1 MQFAYTPEELGKITG
16 VKPAIGEFTGAR
28 MLWVRYRTDA
38 DFVRRALPPPL
49 RPTGDPGWGTAF
61 VARYPSTTLGVAYS
75 EGAVFIDCAYKG
87 ESGAYCLSMPV
98 DNDTAMVAGREF
110 LGFPK
115 KMADRISLENSGEE
129 AVGSVIRRGVQI
141 IRIEGRVEGSLGPED
156 VMTGTRVKDPAG
168 VDCLA
173 GVSFLFK
180 FFPGLNGRPFD
191 HLPQLIRQVTLFRPR
206 PDQLHVDARLS
217 LTSSDMDA
225 VGDIPVLEVAQAGL
239 GTFDNSM
246 LPGKR
251 VKRIFNLRAFAPYAL
266 FKQDVI
272 TQFANSH
279 PERVRRRERREAERQ
294 FASF

>member
-1 MQFAYTPEELGKITG
+1 MQFAYTPEELRKIMG
-16 VKPAIGEFTGAR
+16 VKPAIGEFTGAE
-28 MLWVRYRTDA
+28 MLWVRYRTDP
-38 DFVRRALPPPL
+38 DFVWTVLPPPL

-75 EGAVFIDCAYKG
+75 EGAVFVDCAYKG

-98 DNDTAMVAGREF
+98 DSDTAMVAGREF

-115 KMADRISLENSGEE
+115 KMADRISLEDSGAE
-129 AVGSVIRRGVQI
+129 VLGCVIRRGVPI
-141 IRIEGRVEGSLGPED
+141 IRIEGRVQGPLAPED
-156 VMTGTRVKDPAG
+156 VMTGTRVKDLAG

-173 GVSFLFK
+173 GVSFLYK

-191 HLPQLIRQVTLFRPR
+191 HLPQLIRQVTLFRPL
-206 PDQLHVDARLS
+206 PGQQLVDARLS
-217 LTSSDMDA
+217 LASSDRDPL
-225 VGDIPVLEVAQAGL
+225 GDIPVLEVARAGL

-272 TQFANSH
+272 THFADSH
-279 PERVRRRERREAERQ
+279 PEHVGRRERRQAERQ
-294 FASF
+294 LASF